1 MKKLL
6 VAFTIV
12 FAFALFPA
20 PSDAGTLMIGVKGW
34 AALWDSAVGETFSKS
49 ADNEIEEWLKDAV
62 DGEGNNDARLSSDLK
77 LGMGAL
83 VGPMLSYQ
91 TDDKLWSFSLALMHF
106 GYFSQEADVKA
117 STQTA
122 ALDPYEDVDAKYILE
137 LNRREYDLAVTRSL
151 TGNLKVFV
159 GYKHQIT
166 EQKFKAED
174 PDGNE
179 FDIYEVDVT
188 IKMPT
193 AGIGYIHPLSDRL
206 FLGIQFGVLYVM
218 PTVEFT
224 DKFSDDTG
232 NYSPYG
238 DPVDGETWEKDFDK
252 TFGFNGEASISYLIG
267 ESVIVQAGYRYQ
279 QIRIK
284 MGEFDFD
291 EWDSFHGVTLSALY
305 LIGL

>member
-6 VAFTIV
+6 IALTVV
-12 FAFALFPA
+12 FALILIPAL
-20 PSDAGTLMIGVKGW
+20 SEAGTLMIGIKGW

-49 ADNEIEEWLKDAV
+49 ADNEIEEWLKDPL
-62 DGEGNNDARLSSDLK
+62 GGNNNDARLSSDLK

-106 GYFSQEADVKA
+106 GSFSQEADVKA
-117 STQTA
+117 STQTTA
-122 ALDPYEDVDAKYILE
+122 VDPYEDLDAKYILE
-137 LNRREYDLAVTRSL
+137 LNRKEYDLAVTRSL

-166 EQKFKAED
+166 EQKFKGED

-206 FLGIQFGVLYVM
+206 FLGIQLGLLYVM
-218 PTVEFT
+218 PTVEYT
-224 DKFSDDTG
+224 DKFSDDAG
-232 NYSPYG
+232 NYSIEG
-238 DPVDGETWEKDFDK
+238 DPVDGEQWEKDFDK
-252 TFGFNGEASISYLIG
+252 TFGFNGEASLSYLIG

-291 EWDSFHGVTLSALY
+291 EWDTFHGVTLSAVY

>member
-6 VAFTIV
+6 IALTVV
-12 FAFALFPA
+12 FALALIPA
-20 PSDAGTLMIGVKGW
+20 PSVAGTLMIGVKGW

-49 ADNEIEEWLKDAV
+49 ADNEIEEYLTAPPPGGD
-62 DGEGNNDARLSSDLK
+62 NLDARLSSDIK

-91 TDDKLWSFSLALMHF
+91 TDDKMWSFSLALMHF

-117 STQTA
+117 ATWDGATW
-122 ALDPYEDVDAKYILE
+122 DDVDAKYILE

-174 PDGNE
+174 PTGNE

-188 IKMPT
+188 IMMPT
-193 AGIGYIHPLSDRL
+193 AGIGYVHPLSDRL
-206 FLGIQFGVLYVM
+206 FLGLQLGVLYVM
-218 PTVEFT
+218 PTVEYT
-224 DKFSDDTG
+224 DKFSDDAG

-252 TFGFNGEASISYLIG
+252 TFGFNGEVSLSYLIG
-267 ESVIVQAGYRYQ
+267 ESVIIQAGYRYQ

-291 EWDSFHGVTLSALY
+291 EWDSFHGVTLAALY
-305 LIGL
+305 LNGL